1 MFLGSFLK
9 YNMSLDPTPVPYHAS
24 VEKITIENG
33 VFSDLYIDSNL
44 TRDPFA
50 DIEEWDHTTVL
61 HATFDG
67 NLLAGNIKFPI
78 ESISKLLVKKRV
90 DGDLQFTKILEIDIN
105 GDKEK
110 LNFYYNDIL
119 VASKTNYEYA
129 IVPVVNGVEK
139 ANPQTISVYVEFDGA
154 FIMDTTKGYHII
166 ANLSKNNLSRNVYG
180 STLEPINSK
189 YPYINYYSEL
199 DYDKF
204 AITGMFVD
212 YDPQTCT
219 FDFENGWKV
228 RKEARQFLNNK
239 RTKIVKLYNGEI
251 YMAAVV
257 DQITEAADGHP
268 DNVNTTVNFVEV
280 GNVYN
285 NSDLYY
291 HGFTNYLEVGV

>member
-9 YNMSLDPTPVPYHAS
+9 YNMSLDPTPVSYEPS
-24 VEKITIENG
+24 MEKITIENG
-33 VFSDLYIDSNL
+33 VFSDLYIDKNTNL
-44 TRDPFA
+44 EFSTSVPN
-50 DIEEWDHTTVL
+50 WNHTTVL
-61 HATFDG
+61 HAKFEN

-78 ESISKLLVKKRV
+78 ESISKLIIKKRV
-90 DGDLQFTKILEIDIN
+90 ENDLKLTKILEIDVN

-129 IVPVVNGVEK
+129 AVPVVNGVEK

-166 ANLSKNNLSRNVYG
+166 ANLSKNNLSRSVYG

-189 YPYINYYSEL
+189 YPYINYYSAL

-204 AITGMFVD
+204 SITGMFVD

-219 FDFENGWKV
+219 FDFENSWKT

-239 RTKIVKLYNGEI
+239 KTKIVKLYNGEI
-251 YMAAVV
+251 YMTSVV
-257 DQITEAADGHP
+257 DQITETADGHP

-280 GNVYN
+280 GDVYN
-285 NSDLYY
+285 NADLYY

>member
-1 MFLGSFLK
+1 MFK
-9 YNMSLDPTPVPYHAS
+9 H
-24 VEKITIENG
+24 EKIL
-33 VFSDLYIDSNL
+33 F
-44 TRDPFA
+44 
-50 DIEEWDHTTVL
+50 H
-61 HATFDG
+61 
-67 NLLAGNIKFPI
+67 
-78 ESISKLLVKKRV
+78 
-90 DGDLQFTKILEIDIN
+90 
-105 GDKEK
+105 
-110 LNFYYNDIL
+110 
-119 VASKTNYEYA
+119 
-129 IVPVVNGVEK
+129 PVSVEK
-139 ANPQTISVYVEFDGA
+139 ANPQTVGVYVEFDGA

-257 DQITEAADGHP
+257 DQITETADRHP

-280 GNVYN
+280 GDVSN

-291 HGFTNYLEVGV
+291 HGFTNYLEVGA